1 MMPTSELL
9 FSAVALLGVALS
21 SAALLSCKSDE
32 VSAEPRPA
40 AILRNAGERSATTA
54 TAAALDASDPEAL
67 RRAAAVV
74 AMWNQKDPA
83 LTAKVLKDNG
93 IVITDPATFQ
103 AMADA
108 QAAASAAASA
118 ASVASAA
125 PRTKP
130 PAAAPQRPAS
140 ASQISSPM
148 A

>member
-32 VSAEPRPA
+32 VSA
-40 AILRNAGERSATTA
+40 
-54 TAAALDASDPEAL
+54 
-67 RRAAAVV
+67 
-74 AMWNQKDPA
+74 NQKDPA